1 MTTYKSKIKYL
12 DNLFSEYIRK
22 RDVGYYD
29 HGRCI
34 SCGCLITF
42 NTCECGHY
50 IPGRH
55 NGLRYDFDNAHAQC
69 GMCNRFLVGNLKS
82 YRINLIKKIGI
93 VRVEDIE
100 AIRHKN
106 VKLNEFDLDEI
117 RDKIKKALAEL

>member
-1 MTTYKSKIKYL
+1 MARMSSKIKYL

-22 RDVGYYD
+22 RDVGYG

-69 GMCNRFLVGNLKS
+69 GMCNRFLVGNLES
-82 YRINLIKKIGI
+82 YRRHLIEKIGLE
-93 VRVEDIE
+93 RVEALE
-100 AIRHKN
+100 SRR
-106 VKLNEFDLDEI
+106 NELVFDLDI
-117 RDKIKKALAEL
+117 QGIKRRIKKALAEL